1 MKKNKIRI
9 LSSIIL
15 ILSALALTA
24 CNFDGGNENKTDTSS
39 GSTTTTTTT
48 TTTPPATTIPPV
60 ATPTTTQTVT
70 TNGTI
75 ANDSIGTTSAGSL
88 TVKTNSDGSHYEF
101 ISQEQTA
108 ASTANNIRTATVDTS
123 KGGFWKFYT
132 GNSTKPKFTG
142 TYKGDVSK
150 FAEVAVAMQSNV
162 TAGEFKLSLTVTAT
176 TDDDGKL
183 RTVSEAKTFD
193 FEVKS
198 SATSTE
204 TSSITF
210 EAAIPSVTTTETEAQ
225 EPAAGNVT
233 INTLAGTYAGAVMI
247 DGAEASQDSVTIT
260 GDTYVWKKFTNDGSI
275 YWRGKIFNKVSDNLF
290 TLTNGER
297 TETEENGQPVN
308 WSKDGAIFIVS
319 AAYNATEDTI
329 SFISTKGFNPQT
341 NEWVTQPIENTVFRK
356 VQQ

>member
-1 MKKNKIRI
+1 MKSKRI
-9 LSSIIL
+9 FNSLLNLMIL
-15 ILSALALTA
+15 IITLTVFTA
-24 CNFDGGNENKTDTSS
+24 CPGPNNANSSENPQPVTTQVVSVSGTIASDTIATSSS
-39 GSTTTTTTT
+39 GS
-48 TTTPPATTIPPV
+48 I
-60 ATPTTTQTVT
+60 
-70 TNGTI
+70 
-75 ANDSIGTTSAGSL
+75 
-88 TVKTNSDGSHYEF
+88 TVKTDNTGSHYEF

-108 ASTANNIRTATVDTS
+108 AVADNIRTASVDTT

-198 SATSTE
+198 SATSTG

-247 DGAEASQDSVTIT
+247 GGVEASQDSVTIT
-260 GDTYVWKKFTNDGSI
+260 GNTYVWKKITNDGNI
-275 YWRGKIFNKVSDNLF
+275 YWRGKIFNKVSDDLF

-329 SFISTKGFNPQT
+329 SFISNKYFDHQTK
-341 NEWVTQPIENTVFRK
+341 EWKTQPLENLVFRK